1 MFLQSRQLQSSSFT
15 LYCLMQALTLHSSQ
29 EVCLSSFKLI
39 FVVALLQFCL
49 LPEQRRTTLFPTS
62 LSCLHR
68 PTAFQDS
75 ESWSFLSIFYQ
86 DLVSFWSLQLSLLLE
101 LSQLKEQYLHCP
113 HSTSQA
119 AETSSKRDSTR
130 AFLTSTSQ

>member
-15 LYCLMQALTLHSSQ
+15 LYCLMQALTLNSSQ

-49 LPEQRRTTLFPTS
+49 LPEQLRTTLCPTS
-62 LSCLHR
+62 LSCLHLL
-68 PTAFQDS
+68 TAFQDS

-86 DLVSFWSLQLSLLLE
+86 DLVSFWSLQLNLPLK

-113 HSTSQA
+113 RNTSQA
-119 AETSSKRDSTR
+119 AKTSSKRDSTR
-130 AFLTSTSQ
+130 AFLTSAPQ